1 MEELSSSNILPH
13 NISSVIE
20 KIKAIGGDKVRFI
33 IIYGSAV
40 KGKLTDK
47 SDIDLAVFYNADMQ
61 KRFEYRVSVLG
72 RVDNI
77 YDIQIFQDLPIYI
90 QKDIISNGKV
100 IYFKNYNE
108 IFDVFMQIIKKFEDF
123 KPYLELY
130 YSKLGV

>member
-90 QKDIISNGKV
+90 QKDIVSNVKV

-123 KPYLELY
+123 KHYLELY